1 MFVLPFR
8 VDFAVRGVP
17 ILSLLMML
25 ICLAVYW
32 QQRASMQ
39 RWERSAEF
47 ACMNVGEDLRPVFDS
62 FDSGCNVVVQ
72 SIAYAADADAQI
84 DQIADY
90 WEQQHGANIRPQL
103 RSFWDEAH
111 RLGGALPLTSRL
123 VYRPHSLNL
132 WRMVTSSFA
141 HADWAHLLG
150 NLFFFFLFAPTIEAV
165 LGRVRFTAFVFA
177 LMLGTASV
185 YSLFSLRHMAA
196 PTLGLS
202 AVVYGIMALFA
213 YILPD
218 ARVHSV
224 IWFGLRLWIA
234 PVSAWFLAAWYVGG
248 DALRLAVLGN
258 GAGINWLAHVSGAA
272 IGVLLGATVFRVL
285 RDWARSEAKPHLAP
299 YI

>member
-17 ILSLLMML
+17 VLSLLMIL
-25 ICLAVYW
+25 ICIAVYW

-39 RWERSAEF
+39 RWDHAAAF
-47 ACMNVGEDLRPVFDS
+47 ACMNADESLRPVFDS
-62 FDSGCNVVVQ
+62 FDSGCELVVR
-72 SIAYAADADAQI
+72 SIAYAADAEAQI
-84 DQIADY
+84 DHLADY
-90 WEQQHGANIRPQL
+90 WTERRSIDIRPQL
-103 RSFWDEAH
+103 HAFWNEAH
-111 RLGGALPLTSRL
+111 RLGGSLPLTSQL

-165 LGRVRFTAFVFA
+165 LGRVRFAAFVGA
-177 LMLGTASV
+177 LMLGTALV

-248 DALRLAVLGN
+248 DALRLALLGN
-258 GAGINWLAHVSGAA
+258 GAGINWVAHVSGAV
-272 IGVLLGATVFRVL
+272 IGVVLGATVFRAL
-285 RDWARSEAKPHLAP
+285 RDWARAEAKPHLAP